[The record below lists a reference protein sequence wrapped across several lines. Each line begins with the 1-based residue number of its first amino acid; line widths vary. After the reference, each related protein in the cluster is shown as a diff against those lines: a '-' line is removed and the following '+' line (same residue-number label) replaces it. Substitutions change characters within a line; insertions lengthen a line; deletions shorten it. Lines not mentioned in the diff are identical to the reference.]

1 MSAAEFV
8 NGLIKQA
15 EDGDARQQAK
25 TRADELL
32 NMNST
37 GGMLADYLTPSLWG
51 GARAGRATQLAQ
63 AAGRDVP
70 FSVKHPNTSDVSAL
84 LAGGAGGAV
93 LGGMAGAAMDSG
105 PDGFPLGA
113 ALGGGLGGLASLLA
127 MRSRRRSRMGQ
138 IRQAAEDEL
147 ASGNP
152 LKPVDPN
159 LGTASSVLL
168 PFGGSHRA
176 GQADAYEALR
186 DDAKYPNMT
195 GRNVAYALAPLIG
208 GSPLGMPYEA
218 GMGAYQG
225 LNAQS
230 RVAGKQQNGFP
241 ELTRKAAAVTA
252 WLSDERRREKQ
263 GGFKLADT
271 PHPSLRAAVL
281 ASPILAGLGVGGALA
296 YGAHSAPRG
305 REWHGAGST
314 YAQTAGTLG
323 GAGAGSVLG
332 GLVGG
337 GLGAA
342 AGLSRADLARAMLAG
357 GGLGGLGGGYA
368 GNRLSAALHP
378 GPAQL
383 GLGDR
388 DGDERR
394 REKQGGFKLA
404 NTPPAPALPEDPQ
417 HPSVMSSRPPA
428 PALPEDSPQVSTAG
442 SSRSIG
448 PVPMGAGYSPY
459 ASIES
464 PEFNPKL
471 PELPM
476 GERTWQQFGQGI
488 GKQIYNNPVPY
499 ALGAGAAGLG
509 LYGLHNMMQQPRR
522 KRRYEEA

>member
-138 IRQAAEDEL
+138 IRQVAEDEL

-186 DDAKYPNMT
+186 DDAKYPDMT

-208 GSPLGMPYEA
+208 ASPLGMPYEA

-230 RVAGKQQNGFP
+230 RVAGKQQNGLP

-263 GGFKLADT
+263 GGFKLA
-271 PHPSLRAAVL
+271 
-281 ASPILAGLGVGGALA
+281 
-296 YGAHSAPRG
+296 
-305 REWHGAGST
+305 
-314 YAQTAGTLG
+314 
-323 GAGAGSVLG
+323 
-332 GLVGG
+332 
-337 GLGAA
+337 
-342 AGLSRADLARAMLAG
+342 
-357 GGLGGLGGGYA
+357 
-368 GNRLSAALHP
+368 
-378 GPAQL
+378 
-383 GLGDR
+383 
-388 DGDERR
+388 
-394 REKQGGFKLA
+394 
-404 NTPPAPALPEDPQ
+404 NT
-417 HPSVMSSRPPA
+417 PPA

-488 GKQIYNNPVPY
+488 GKQIYNNPMPY

-509 LYGLHNMMQQPRR
+509 LYGLHNMMQRPRR

>member
-1 MSAAEFV
+1 MSAAAFV
-8 NGLIKQA
+8 NGLVKRA
-15 EDGDARQQAK
+15 EDGDTRQRAK

-70 FSVKHPNTSDVSAL
+70 FSVKHPNTADVSAL
-84 LAGGAGGAV
+84 LAGGTGGAA
-93 LGGMAGAAMDSG
+93 LGGLAGAAMDSG

-113 ALGGGLGGLASLLA
+113 VIGGGLGGLASLLA

-138 IRQAAEDEL
+138 IRQVAEDEL

-186 DDAKYPNMT
+186 DDAKYPGMA

-208 GSPLGMPYEA
+208 GSPLGMPYAA

-230 RVAGKQQNGFP
+230 RVAGEQQSGLP
-241 ELTRKAAAVTA
+241 AMTRKAAAVSA

-263 GGFKLADT
+263 G
-271 PHPSLRAAVL
+271 
-281 ASPILAGLGVGGALA
+281 
-296 YGAHSAPRG
+296 
-305 REWHGAGST
+305 
-314 YAQTAGTLG
+314 
-323 GAGAGSVLG
+323 SV
-332 GLVGG
+332 
-337 GLGAA
+337 
-342 AGLSRADLARAMLAG
+342 
-357 GGLGGLGGGYA
+357 
-368 GNRLSAALHP
+368 
-378 GPAQL
+378 
-383 GLGDR
+383 
-388 DGDERR
+388 
-394 REKQGGFKLA
+394 KLA
-404 NTPPAPALPEDPQ
+404 NIPQLSGGPPELPRRPAPMPKLDESSSAVSALDTANTQLSDPE
-417 HPSVMSSRPPA
+417 
-428 PALPEDSPQVSTAG
+428 
-442 SSRSIG
+442 
-448 PVPMGAGYSPY
+448 YSPY
-459 ASIES
+459 AEFES
-464 PEFNPKL
+464 PAFKPK
-471 PELPM
+471 PM
-476 GERTWQQFGQGI
+476 DSAYAASAYGKPVPQVPIGERSWQQFGQGI
-488 GKQIYNNPVPY
+488 GKHIYDNPMPY

-522 KRRYEEA
+522 KRRPEEA

>member
-1 MSAAEFV
+1 MSAARFV
-8 NGLIKQA
+8 RRLVKLSQQAGEYEVVPLAAAAVPVLGGLGGAALGAGYGALTAPSAKDRLESVLRGVVLGGGTGGSMGLGVVGGTMHGVGGGADMQDARRMGQMGGVAGGYIGNLIGEGLLGRPSWEREEAQKDENRDHRTKQA
-15 EDGDARQQAK
+15 EDGDMPQSFRSQA
-25 TRADELL
+25 
-32 NMNST
+32 
-37 GGMLADYLTPSLWG
+37 GVG
-51 GARAGRATQLAQ
+51 
-63 AAGRDVP
+63 
-70 FSVKHPNTSDVSAL
+70 
-84 LAGGAGGAV
+84 
-93 LGGMAGAAMDSG
+93 
-105 PDGFPLGA
+105 
-113 ALGGGLGGLASLLA
+113 
-127 MRSRRRSRMGQ
+127 
-138 IRQAAEDEL
+138 
-147 ASGNP
+147 
-152 LKPVDPN
+152 
-159 LGTASSVLL
+159 
-168 PFGGSHRA
+168 
-176 GQADAYEALR
+176 
-186 DDAKYPNMT
+186 
-195 GRNVAYALAPLIG
+195 
-208 GSPLGMPYEA
+208 
-218 GMGAYQG
+218 
-225 LNAQS
+225 
-230 RVAGKQQNGFP
+230 
-241 ELTRKAAAVTA
+241 
-252 WLSDERRREKQ
+252 
-263 GGFKLADT
+263 
-271 PHPSLRAAVL
+271 PSLRAAVL

-442 SSRSIG
+442 SSGSIG

-464 PEFNPKL
+464 PEFKPKL
-471 PELPM
+471 TELPT